1 MASPCISSVC
11 AVCCEQGTD
20 RRLLTCLHSCCASCI
35 DQLALRSESGDFD
48 LQCPLCRTRVR
59 LPPDGAAGLP
69 KDPTQSEVEEH
80 ACSACKDEG
89 QTGKAA
95 VWCSKC
101 KCALCTN
108 HVVAHLMSGSGPS
121 SHLVGDLPKSSMTSD
136 AEKSASLCKEH
147 GSPLKYFCQRCNV
160 AVCGDCIAI
169 GAHQGHRPVVLTKDV
184 NAELHAKVQAKAQR
198 LKTVALPRAESA
210 ITNVDQVTVELSKGA
225 KKLRGEVRAAAERA
239 VNTIRASEQQKLQE
253 IDDIEVVRL
262 KVLDRQKDE
271 LKRHTEAL
279 KTAIALTDKLA
290 QGQEG
295 GGKAAGRLL
304 EALDK
309 RTTELE
315 RAKISDS
322 PERHSHIS
330 FETVSDDDLIA
341 KANELVGTVIPC
353 EASAQHSFVEG
364 DHNQTAQEGQSATF
378 TVVAKDDKGNPLAQG
393 GDLVRATVSRKPA
406 KAGNLPPV
414 EVKDNGNGRY
424 DIHCATPCAGE
435 YTVEISVNGSFLAN
449 TLSVTCR
456 NQLDFHFDQAQCHA
470 NITISPDKL
479 TMTHTGRNGYSSVLG
494 SRGVRRGQHSWKVR
508 VNKSQNMDVFVGVMD
523 KHKRTG
529 SDDYKRSYSWHGYD
543 GKKWENGKCTSS
555 IGSFQVNDVI
565 QLDVDCDTHTLRI
578 FNHRSGE
585 TAMIAGLPDVQ
596 LFPYF
601 ETFYQDASLT
611 LIWRLPHLP
620 QAV

>member
-1 MASPCISSVC
+1 MASLTSSSVC
-11 AVCCEQGTD
+11 AVCYEKGCD
-20 RRLLTCLHSCCASCI
+20 RRLLPCLHSCCASCI
-35 DQLALRSESGDFD
+35 DQLALRSESGEFD

-69 KDPTQSEVEEH
+69 KDPTQSEVEKH

-89 QTGKAA
+89 QTGKAT
-95 VWCSKC
+95 VWCRTC
-101 KCALCTN
+101 KCALCTS
-108 HVVAHLMSGSGPS
+108 HVGGHVMSGSGPS
-121 SHLVGDLPKSSMTSD
+121 SHSLGDLPKPGSTVLDEPSFVPMCV
-136 AEKSASLCKEH
+136 KHK
-147 GSPLKYFCQRCNV
+147 SPLEYFCKQCNV
-160 AVCGDCIAI
+160 AVCGGCVAI

-184 NAELHAKVQAKAQR
+184 NAELHAKVQARAHR
-198 LKTVALPRAESA
+198 LKTVALPRAEAAVS
-210 ITNVDQVTVELSKGA
+210 NVDQVTVELTEGA

-239 VNTIRASEQQKLQE
+239 VHTIRASEQQKLQE
-253 IDDIEVVRL
+253 IEDIEVARL
-262 KVLDRQKDE
+262 KTLDRQKDE

-315 RAKISDS
+315 REKISDI
-322 PERHSHIS
+322 PDRHSHIS

-364 DHNQTAQEGQSATF
+364 NKNKTTQEGQSAIF
-378 TVVAKDDKGNPLAQG
+378 TLVAKDDKGKPLAQG
-393 GDLVRATVSRKPA
+393 GDLVRATVSSKPA
-406 KAGNLPPV
+406 KAGDLQAV
-414 EVKDNGNGRY
+414 EVKDSGNGRY
-424 DIHCATPCAGE
+424 DIHCSTPCAGE
-435 YTVEISVNGSFLAN
+435 YAIKISVNGTFLVN

-456 NQLDFHFDQAQCHA
+456 NPVDFHFDQAQCHA
-470 NITISPDKL
+470 NSTISPDKL
-479 TMTHTGRNGYSSVLG
+479 TMTHTGKEGYSSVLG

-508 VNKSQNMDVFVGVMD
+508 VNKSQDMEVLVGVMD

-529 SDDYKRSYSWHGYD
+529 SCDYRRSYSWYGHGD
-543 GKKWENGKCTSS
+543 KCENGKCTNS
-555 IGSFQVNDVI
+555 IGQFQVNDVI
-565 QLDVDCDTHTLRI
+565 QLDVDCNTHTLRI

-585 TAMIAGLPDVQ
+585 TATIADLPEVE

-601 ETFYQDASLT
+601 ETCDQNDSLT
-611 LIWRLPHLP
+611 LIW
-620 QAV
+620 